1 MQQPG
6 TRLRCD
12 PTDYAKRQ
20 QEKKERAKQIR
31 EQRQRGVFSD
41 EHTFA
46 PKVNSR
52 ARNPSPPASR
62 EELDQ
67 ASRSLSSD
75 SMAYQ
80 KYGHNNNH
88 QDTEDPTSY
97 ENDALDNL
105 SRRYPKKAPATP
117 PQQMSSLRVTP
128 LEPDNVGV
136 LMGHWIDS
144 EHDTL
149 FREVKRATGREIE
162 DLPIKKTLA
171 APRAGNHT
179 GPCHRN
185 SSCGCPKCA
194 GSGLA
199 PSSVSNTSAL
209 DAPIRRREPRSV
221 PATDPYREN
230 NSRAMVPPNEM
241 GMSRRKSR
249 SAPTNQASLFVEK
262 NTPSAVVHS
271 ARLPSSTIQRDTPTP
286 PPRQPVAPRRAPTQ
300 AAAPAPPARRRTPLQ
315 NVHENS
321 AGDIRYPPPITT
333 GFNLS
338 EELYADGAEEMEQC
352 HNCNRKFNV
361 SSFQKHQ
368 KICEKVFSGQRKV
381 FNMAAK
387 RLEGTE
393 AEKLA
398 REAKAK
404 SSGGSRKA
412 PLSATEQP
420 IKVKSAADWKQK
432 SEMFRNAMKASRD
445 VSKALKEGK
454 ELPPMMPSAPD
465 PSLIQCEYCSRRF
478 NEKAAE
484 RHINFCR
491 EKSQRD
497 NIKATSKRA
506 PVAKPGSRAAAM
518 RKR

>member
-20 QEKKERAKQIR
+20 QEKKERAKELR

-41 EHTFA
+41 DHTFA

-75 SMAYQ
+75 SMAYRNN
-80 KYGHNNNH
+80 GHNNNH
-88 QDTEDPTSY
+88 QDAEDPTSFG
-97 ENDALDNL
+97 NDALDNL
-105 SRRYPKKAPATP
+105 SRRYPKKIPPT
-117 PQQMSSLRVTP
+117 PQQQMTSLNVTP
-128 LEPDNVGV
+128 LEP
-136 LMGHWIDS
+136 

-162 DLPIKKTLA
+162 DLPIKKTLV
-171 APRAGNHT
+171 APRSGNHT
-179 GPCHRN
+179 GPCLRN

-194 GSGLA
+194 GGGLA
-199 PSSVSNTSAL
+199 PTATSSRNVVETS
-209 DAPIRRREPRSV
+209 IRRREPRPV
-221 PATDPYREN
+221 PSTDPHREN
-230 NSRAMVPPNEM
+230 NARAMATPNEM
-241 GMSRRKSR
+241 GNSLILLKSKMSRRKAR

-271 ARLPSSTIQRDTPTP
+271 ARLPSSTMMSRDTPTP
-286 PPRQPVAPRRAPTQ
+286 PPRQSVAPRRAPTQ
-300 AAAPAPPARRRTPLQ
+300 AAAPVPPARRKTPLH
-315 NVHENS
+315 NVDENS
-321 AGDIRYPPPITT
+321 TGDTRYPPPITT

-338 EELYADGAEEMEQC
+338 EELDEHADGAEEMEQC
-352 HNCNRKFNV
+352 HNCNRKFNIV
-361 SSFQKHQ
+361 SFQKHQ
-368 KICEKVFSGQRKV
+368 KICAKVFSGQRKV

-387 RLEGTE
+387 RLGGTE

-398 REAKAK
+398 KEAKTKNA
-404 SSGGSRKA
+404 GNGSRKT
-412 PLSATEQP
+412 PLSAAEQP
-420 IKVKSAADWKQK
+420 IKAKTAADWKQK
-432 SEMFRNAMKASRD
+432 SEMFRNAMKSSRD

-454 ELPPMMPSAPD
+454 ELPPVMPSAPD

-478 NEKAAE
+478 NDKAAE

-497 NIKATSKRA
+497 NIKATSKKA
-506 PVAKPGSRAAAM
+506 PAAKPGSQAAAT